1 MIGSSLGYMPSNDPS
16 AWTLSQRLDTGR
28 GQIAWDSV
36 GSGPPLVLVHGT
48 PSRSVLWRNV
58 APLLAEQNT
67 VYVFDL
73 LGYGQSQRHVQQEV
87 SIRVHGDVLSELVQT
102 WGLDKPALVGHDIG
116 GAAVLRAHLLHGTP
130 ARKIALVDAVVLR
143 PWITATTRHLKAH
156 LDVYA
161 TMPMHIFREISAA
174 HLRTATAQAMA
185 PEAFT
190 AYFDQWEGEQGQ
202 QLWLRN
208 VRGFD
213 EQHTAEFEPLLDA
226 MATPTLLVW
235 GEQDRWL
242 PVEVSATI
250 QSRLPNAERRLIPD
264 AGHFSP
270 EDQPGRVAEA
280 ISDFCRS

>member
-1 MIGSSLGYMPSNDPS
+1 
-16 AWTLSQRLDTGR
+16 
-28 GQIAWDSV
+28 
-36 GSGPPLVLVHGT
+36 
-48 PSRSVLWRNV
+48 
-58 APLLAEQNT
+58 
-67 VYVFDL
+67 
-73 LGYGQSQRHVQQEV
+73 
-87 SIRVHGDVLSELVQT
+87 
-102 WGLDKPALVGHDIG
+102 
-116 GAAVLRAHLLHGTP
+116 
-130 ARKIALVDAVVLR
+130 
-143 PWITATTRHLKAH
+143 
-156 LDVYA
+156 
-161 TMPMHIFREISAA
+161 
-174 HLRTATAQAMA
+174 MA

-264 AGHFSP
+264 AGHCSP

>member
-1 MIGSSLGYMPSNDPS
+1 MPSNDPS

-161 TMPMHIFREISAA
+161 TMPTHIFREISAA
-174 HLRTATAQAMA
+174 ISA
-185 PEAFT
+185 PPPH
-190 AYFDQWEGEQGQ
+190 
-202 QLWLRN
+202 R
-208 VRGFD
+208 
-213 EQHTAEFEPLLDA
+213 
-226 MATPTLLVW
+226 
-235 GEQDRWL
+235 RWHRR
-242 PVEVSATI
+242 
-250 QSRLPNAERRLIPD
+250 RLPPT
-264 AGHFSP
+264 STS
-270 EDQPGRVAEA
+270 GRVHRGSSCGCAMFA
-280 ISDFCRS
+280 ASTSNTPPSSSHSSTP